1 LAKGTG
7 YTLVGI
13 KRTLYE
19 KKKQCLAREMEPN
32 GKVLFGRNK
41 GGKPKGSLL
50 LISYF
55 L

>member
-19 KKKQCLAREMEPN
+19 KKKQSLAREMEPN
-32 GKVLFGRNK
+32 GKLLFGK
-41 GGKPKGSLL
+41 KKEGSPKG
-50 LISYF
+50 
-55 L
+55 